1 MSILKNQKFWCVMA
15 GLVGPTIIKEILKAK
30 KTREYAV
37 RGLARG
43 MKITAEAKTTF
54 RDMMDEATDI
64 CNDAKK
70 ETNK

>member
-1 MSILKNQKFWCVMA
+1 MSVWKNEKFWCVMA

-37 RGLARG
+37 RGLVRG
-43 MKITAEAKTTF
+43 MKFTTEAKATF
-54 RDMMDEATDI
+54 RDMMDEAADI

-70 ETNK
+70 EAGK